1 MDIAEEGSPKYWI
14 VKFPEEQ
21 NSIAIV
27 HATWMQNGKCAWPN
41 EKDPRR
47 LQQITMKGLKPQS
60 SWLTY
65 DCTRV
70 FAFDTYDAARRK
82 LAQAEDTS
90 DLCSENELDELSNS
104 SGDEVCTPTPRSL
117 PTPPQR
123 PPTPPRSAFFATSSK
138 GPAHGSGNF
147 SGHTATPGSTYGN
160 DGAFPSQSTSL
171 QMHGMYPQM
180 GPSAT
185 KVTTNHQYVPRQGRL
200 YQDLQERRHRR
211 CEVAQQQPASRNVH
225 PSSAACS
232 FSHQSFAAHEIH
244 QVEPLVQVRQL
255 AETPQSGNHYGET
268 QHMPQLSPA
277 EIRHPPSNDELLHQ
291 SFASRQDASSA
302 VQEQTPV
309 RRTSHGSDGTHYG
322 FYQEILKLLH
332 TKRLTLQSH
341 TEHLLMVL
349 EKLSSRTDTTE
360 MVQPDIIDEPFKTTE
375 AFLRFEEELKESSE
389 KRNRLKLFMKFVG
402 GATVGERTFRILSRL
417 LSPAVGKEFSL
428 HGTKGKLKFSDLQTW
443 RVLCYSLAPEDQAK
457 VSSKGTLKEIE
468 KATQSWLRHAPESHR
483 RQQARQAAE
492 NADSL

>member
-14 VKFPEEQ
+14 VKFPEER

-90 DLCSENELDELSNS
+90 DLCSENELGRGKRKKKRKVQSEEEVEDNQLPAFYPDELSNS

-232 FSHQSFAAHEIH
+232 FSHQK
-244 QVEPLVQVRQL
+244 
-255 AETPQSGNHYGET
+255 
-268 QHMPQLSPA
+268 
-277 EIRHPPSNDELLHQ
+277 EL
-291 SFASRQDASSA
+291 
-302 VQEQTPV
+302 
-309 RRTSHGSDGTHYG
+309 
-322 FYQEILKLLH
+322 
-332 TKRLTLQSH
+332 
-341 TEHLLMVL
+341 HLLY
-349 EKLSSRTDTTE
+349 T
-360 MVQPDIIDEPFKTTE
+360 
-375 AFLRFEEELKESSE
+375 FLRFEEELKESSE